1 MGNGFSLALRFAL
14 REWRGGLRG
23 FYVFIACIALGVFA
37 IAGVGSIS
45 ASLSDGLSRQARVL
59 LGGDAT
65 FALFQREAN
74 PQELAFLH
82 KQGEVSRVATLR
94 GMARTAHV
102 DQREDDFTLIDIKAV
117 DNAHP
122 LLGELTLD
130 PKLPLAD
137 IFAQRNGMY
146 GAAVDPVLLARLNL
160 KVGDTVSV
168 GKATFQIR
176 SSLAAEPDK
185 LLGGITLGPRFL
197 ISLDALHATG
207 LLQPGALVRWT
218 YRVKLTDPSE
228 AAVTRLTETARKQF
242 PQAGWEIRNSLNAS
256 PQLERNVSRF
266 TQFLTLVGLAA
277 LLIGGIGVVNAVRSH
292 LERKRDVI
300 ATYKALGASAAMM
313 FSIYLIQVLLLA
325 LLGSLIGAAL
335 GATLPYIALVLF
347 GHLLPLPIT
356 AALHPATLML
366 ALGYGLFAALAFA
379 LWPLGRVR
387 NIPAAAL
394 FRAEVSD
401 EMPRI
406 TLRQIAAPAIAIALL
421 AAAAVALAYDKKIA
435 AIFVGASL
443 AVFLLLRA
451 VALLMMAVARRVP
464 RPNNT
469 MLRLALTNI
478 YRPGALT
485 PSVVLS
491 LGLGLAALVTVTQ
504 IDANLRRQ
512 FSAALPE
519 RAPSFYF
526 LDIPST
532 QSADFS
538 KFVTTLAPD
547 AKVETVPMLRG
558 RIIAVKGVAA
568 EQLKPSSDAAWVL
581 QSDRGI
587 SYADEVP
594 PGSKIV
600 AGHWWTPDYSGKPLV
615 SLEQKIADGLGAG
628 IGDEITVNVLGRN
641 ITATVGNLR
650 SVDWQNLGINF
661 VLVFSPNTFAGA
673 PHTDL
678 ATLTGNISTAADD
691 ANVIRKVAH
700 AFPSVTS
707 VRVRDALK
715 SIGDIVTNLTLAIRG
730 ASLVTLIAA
739 LLVLGGALAAGHRH
753 RVYDAVILKTLG
765 AARRQL
771 IGAYAA
777 EYALIGLATALFGVA
792 AGSVAAWQIVTRL
805 MHLTFAWEAANA
817 ALVAALALALTIG
830 LGLAG
835 TFLALRLKPAA
846 LLRNL

>member
-1 MGNGFSLALRFAL
+1 MRNDYSLALRFAL

-37 IAGVGSIS
+37 IAGVGAIS

-59 LGGDAT
+59 LGGDVT

-74 PQELAFLH
+74 AQELSFLH
-82 KQGEVSRVATLR
+82 GAGELSRVATLR
-94 GMARTAHV
+94 GMARATN
-102 DQREDDFTLIDIKAV
+102 DDFTLIDIKAV
-117 DNAHP
+117 DERHP
-122 LLGELTLD
+122 MLGELTLD
-130 PKLPLAD
+130 PPMLPAD
-137 IFAQRNGMY
+137 IFAQRDGVY

-168 GKATFQIR
+168 GQTNFQIR
-176 SSLAAEPDK
+176 SSLTAEPDK
-185 LLGGITLGPRFL
+185 LLGGISIGPRFL
-197 ISLDALHATG
+197 ISLDALDATG

-218 YRVKLTDPSE
+218 YRVKLPNPSE
-228 AAVTRLTETARKQF
+228 AAVTQLTERARQQF

-300 ATYKALGASAAMM
+300 ATYKALGASAAMV
-313 FSIYLIQVLLLA
+313 FTIYLIQVLLLA

-335 GATLPYIALVLF
+335 GAALPYIVLALF
-347 GHLLPLPIT
+347 GHLLPLPI
-356 AALHPATLML
+356 AASIHPATLAL
-366 ALGYGLFAALAFA
+366 AVGYGVFAALAFA

-387 NIPAAAL
+387 NIPAAVL

-401 EMPRI
+401 EMPRAS
-406 TLRQIAAPAIAIALL
+406 LRQIAAPAIAIALL
-421 AAAAVALAYDKKIA
+421 AATAVALAYDKKIA
-435 AIFVGASL
+435 AIFVGVSL

-451 VALLMMAVARRVP
+451 VALLTMAVARRAP
-464 RPNNT
+464 RPRNT
-469 MLRLALTNI
+469 MLRLALTNT

-526 LDIPST
+526 LDIPSA
-532 QSADFS
+532 QSANFS
-538 KFVTTLAPD
+538 QFIGAIAPD
-547 AKVETVPMLRG
+547 AKVEVVPMLRG
-558 RIIAVKGVAA
+558 RITAVKGVPA
-568 EQLKPSSDAAWVL
+568 EQLKPSQDAEWVL

-587 SYADEVP
+587 SYAADIP
-594 PGSKIV
+594 AGSKVV
-600 AGHWWTPDYSGKPLV
+600 AGDWWPDDYSGKPLV
-615 SLEQKIADGLGAG
+615 SLEQKIANGLGVR

-661 VLVFSPNTFAGA
+661 VLVFSPSTFHGA

-678 ATLTGNISTAADD
+678 ATLTASLSTPADD
-691 ANVIRKVAH
+691 ANVIRQVAH

-730 ASLVTLIAA
+730 ASLVTLAAA

-765 AARRQL
+765 AVRFQL

-777 EYALIGLATALFGVA
+777 EYALIGLATAVFGVA
-792 AGSVAAWQIVTRL
+792 AGSIAAWQIVTRL
-805 MHLTFAWEAANA
+805 MHLSFAWEAANA
-817 ALVAALALALTIG
+817 ALVAVTALALTIG

-835 TFLALRLKPAA
+835 TLLALRLKPAA
-846 LLRNL
+846 VLRNL

>member
-1 MGNGFSLALRFAL
+1 MGNSFSLALRFAL
-14 REWRGGLRG
+14 REWRGGLSG

-37 IAGVGSIS
+37 ISGVGAIS

-59 LGGDAT
+59 LGGDVT
-65 FALFQREAN
+65 FALFQREASK
-74 PQELAFLH
+74 QELSFLRGA
-82 KQGEVSRVATLR
+82 GEFSRVATLR
-94 GMARTAHV
+94 GMARAAN
-102 DQREDDFTLIDIKAV
+102 DDFMLIDIKAA
-117 DNAHP
+117 DDRHP
-122 LLGELTLD
+122 LLGALTLD
-130 PKLPLAD
+130 PALPLGD
-137 IFAQRNGMY
+137 IFAQRDGVY

-168 GKATFQIR
+168 GKAAFQIR
-176 SSLAAEPDK
+176 SSLTAEPDK
-185 LLGGITLGPRFL
+185 LVGGIAIGPRFL
-197 ISLDALHATG
+197 ISLDGLQATD

-218 YRVKLTDPSE
+218 YRVKLADPSE
-228 AAVTRLTETARKQF
+228 AAVKQLTERARQQF
-242 PQAGWEIRNSLNAS
+242 RQAGWEIRNSLNAS

-300 ATYKALGASAAMM
+300 ATYKALGASAWMVFA
-313 FSIYLIQVLLLA
+313 IYLIQVLLLA

-335 GATLPYIALVLF
+335 GAVLPYAVLALF
-347 GHLLPLPIT
+347 GHLLPLPIE
-356 AALHPATLML
+356 ASIHPGAL
-366 ALGYGLFAALAFA
+366 ALAAGYGVVAALAFA

-387 NIPAAAL
+387 DIPAAVL
-394 FRAEVSD
+394 FRAEVSGD
-401 EMPRI
+401 MPRAR
-406 TLRQIAAPAIAIALL
+406 LRQLVAPTTALALL
-421 AAAAVALAYDKKIA
+421 AMAAILLAYDRKIA
-435 AIFVGASL
+435 AIFVGVSL
-443 AVFLLLRA
+443 AVFLLLRI
-451 VALLMMAVARRVP
+451 VAWLTMAVARRAP
-464 RPNNT
+464 RPRNT

-478 YRPGALT
+478 HRPGALT

-526 LDIPST
+526 LDIPSA
-532 QSADFS
+532 QSAEFS
-538 KFVTTLAPD
+538 RFIGALAPA
-547 AKVETVPMLRG
+547 AKVDVVPMLRG
-558 RIIAVKGVAA
+558 RITAVKGVPA
-568 EQLKPSSDAAWVL
+568 EQLKPSSDAEWVL

-587 SYADEVP
+587 SYADDIPAGSKVAEGNWWP
-594 PGSKIV
+594 PGY
-600 AGHWWTPDYSGKPLV
+600 DGKPLV
-615 SLEQKIADGLGAG
+615 SLEKKIADGLGLR

-641 ITATVGNLR
+641 ITATIGNLR

-661 VLVFSPNTFAGA
+661 VLVFSPNTFRGA

-678 ATLTGNISTAADD
+678 ATLTANLSTPADD
-691 ANVIRKVAH
+691 ANVIREVAH

-753 RVYDAVILKTLG
+753 RVYDAVILKVLG

-777 EYALIGLATALFGVA
+777 EYALIGLATAVFGVA
-792 AGSVAAWQIVTRL
+792 AGSIAAWQIVTRL
-805 MHLTFAWEAANA
+805 MHLGFAWEAANA
-817 ALVAALALALTIG
+817 AGVAALALALTIG
-830 LGLAG
+830 LGLIG
-835 TFLALRLKPAA
+835 TLMALRLKPAA
-846 LLRNL
+846 VLRDL